1 MRLWWLAAV
10 VLTGLASAQTL
21 HWHTSLTQA
30 WQDAAKTH
38 RPLAVLVVG
47 RYCGWC
53 RKLEREVLRDT
64 AVQRRLS
71 QYVTVKIVDD
81 DTKTMR
87 HLPPI
92 EMVPTLF
99 VYAPNRKLVDTIV
112 GYYPRNDYLDLLL
125 EASEVR

>member
-1 MRLWWLAAV
+1 MRRWWLATV

-21 HWHTSLTQA
+21 HWHTSLSQA
-30 WQDAAKTH
+30 WQEATRMH

-64 AVQRRLS
+64 TVQRRLS
-71 QYVTVKIVDD
+71 QYVAVKIVDD

-87 HLPPI
+87 QLPSI

-99 VYAPNRKLVDTIV
+99 LYAPSRKLVDTIV
-112 GYYPRNDYLDLLL
+112 GYYPRNDYLNLLP
-125 EASEVR
+125 EANEVR